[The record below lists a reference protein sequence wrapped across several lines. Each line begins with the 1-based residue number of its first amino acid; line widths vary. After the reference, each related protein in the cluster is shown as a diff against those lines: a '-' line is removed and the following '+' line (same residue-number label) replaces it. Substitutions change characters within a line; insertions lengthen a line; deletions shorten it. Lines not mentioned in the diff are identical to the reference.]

1 MSEDKQLKFCYGY
14 NPEVKD
20 YSNTSLL
27 TINEDMYTSQ
37 SLDSQQFKYKYNEKT
52 LLRELEEYIKSTYSK
67 HYVGENNVQ
76 SLDLIFY
83 AGHGI
88 GFCAG
93 DVLKYAARYGKKK
106 GYNREDILKALHYAL
121 LLLYRHD
128 IEIDKK

>member
-1 MSEDKQLKFCYGY
+1 
-14 NPEVKD
+14 
-20 YSNTSLL
+20 
-27 TINEDMYTSQ
+27 
-37 SLDSQQFKYKYNEKT
+37 
-52 LLRELEEYIKSTYSK
+52 
-67 HYVGENNVQ
+67 
-76 SLDLIFY
+76 LIFS